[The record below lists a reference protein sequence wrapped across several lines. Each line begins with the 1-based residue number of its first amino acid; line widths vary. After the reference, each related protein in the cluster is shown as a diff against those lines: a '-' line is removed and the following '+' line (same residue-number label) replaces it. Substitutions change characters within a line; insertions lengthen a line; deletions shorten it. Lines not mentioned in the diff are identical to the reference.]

1 MKLIIHYRLLLFFIP
16 ICTFGQELSIS
27 LSNYGIL
34 CIGNNESFLGDH
46 VWNLNISNQDT
57 SLDMRINS
65 SNYDNY
71 IFFDLN
77 SQKRNFNHNEMDIEL
92 RKDNHLTYQT
102 KFIYPKVENHGF
114 HLEPFFHKN
123 HSGVRGEFIG
133 CYRVESKEDNYIIIR
148 TKYVSQYDCWYLL
161 KNNNVINIHTEKI
174 KNNQINQK
182 IIVSDINEDGVPE
195 FSFFHLDEK
204 QNHKMILFMEK
215 EKFIAVKKEKT
226 FSYSSNTMEY
236 SNLTVRG
243 FLHYTLN

>member
-34 CIGNNESFLGDH
+34 CIGNNESFLGEH

-77 SQKRNFNHNEMDIEL
+77 SQKRNFNHKEMDIEL

-114 HLEPFFHKN
+114 HLEPFFHQN
-123 HSGVRGEFIG
+123 HSSVRGEFIG
-133 CYRVESKEDNYIIIR
+133 C
-148 TKYVSQYDCWYLL
+148 LL
-161 KNNNVINIHTEKI
+161 
-174 KNNQINQK
+174 
-182 IIVSDINEDGVPE
+182 
-195 FSFFHLDEK
+195 
-204 QNHKMILFMEK
+204 
-215 EKFIAVKKEKT
+215 
-226 FSYSSNTMEY
+226 
-236 SNLTVRG
+236 
-243 FLHYTLN
+243 YTSPSPRDP